1 MALAELP
8 GGSKVLLRLPNWL
21 GDVIL
26 CTPALAALKAARPD
40 LHLHALVK
48 PGVRSAVDGLPGLDS
63 VLTLGATDFRSTLAQ
78 AGVLRREG
86 FAGALVFP
94 KGFREAALAF
104 LARIPFRTG
113 LSTDRRS
120 LLLTH
125 PVAFTERDWY
135 QHHAR
140 QFAKV
145 LEPLGIALRD
155 EGLSFPLSGG
165 DREEAEKVLREAGI
179 GEPFA
184 AFHIA
189 ASKAPR
195 AWHPERF
202 GAVAKD
208 VEARLG
214 LRPVLVGAPADLP
227 VHEACRGACPSAAD
241 LAGKTTLRG
250 MAAVLARAD
259 LFVGND
265 SGPMHVAAAVGTKV
279 VAVFGPGAPD
289 KTAPYLPRERFRVV
303 YAGLPCSPC
312 RQAFW
317 TECAPCSSGKPPCL
331 EGIPA
336 GAVVHACVELLEKR
350 S

>member
-1 MALAELP
+1 M
-8 GGSKVLLRLPNWL
+8 
-21 GDVIL
+21 L
-26 CTPALAALKAARPD
+26 CTPALAALRAARPD

-48 PGVRSAVDGLPGLDS
+48 PGVRSAVEGLPGLDS
-63 VLTLGATDFRSTLAQ
+63 VLTLGATDFWGTLAQ
-78 AGVLRREG
+78 ASALRREG
-86 FAGALVFP
+86 FAAALVFP

-104 LARIPFRTG
+104 LARIPFRAG

-120 LLLTH
+120 FLLTH
-125 PVAFTERDWY
+125 PVVFTERDWR

-155 EGLSFPLSGG
+155 EGLSFPLSSR
-165 DREEAEKVLREAGI
+165 DHEEAERVLREAGI
-179 GEPFA
+179 DAPFA
-184 AFHIA
+184 VFHIA

-202 GAVAKD
+202 GAVAKE
-208 VEARLG
+208 VEARLA
-214 LRPVLVGAPADLP
+214 LRPVLVGAAADLP
-227 VHEACRGACPSAAD
+227 VHEAFRGLCPSAVE
-241 LAGKTTLRG
+241 LGGKTSLRG
-250 MAAVLARAD
+250 MAAVLARAE

-289 KTAPYLPRERFRVV
+289 KTAPYLPTERFRVV
-303 YAGLPCSPC
+303 YGGLPCSPC

-317 TECAPCSSGKPPCL
+317 TECTPFPSGKPPCL

-336 GAVVHACVELLEKR
+336 RAVVHACLELLEKR
-350 S
+350 CWGPARTRGSCIAPTRST